1 MKTRIKEIR
10 KKNGDTLKELAA
22 KINYDYSNLSKIER
36 GVYAPSISLLRK
48 IAGVYEVDLVSLLD
62 VNEEYTLDEESLM
75 YDLDLS
81 SEELLKK
88 YSLILDGQKVTAEEI
103 HFIIHT
109 LRILRDTVKKK

>member
-1 MKTRIKEIR
+1 MRIKEIR

-36 GVYAPSISLLRK
+36 GVYSPSISLLRK
-48 IAGVYEVDLVSLLD
+48 IAAVYGVDLVNLLD
-62 VNEEYTLDEESLM
+62 VTEEYTMDEDSLM

-88 YSLILDGQKVTAEEI
+88 YTLILDGQKVTEEEI
-103 HFIIHT
+103 NFIINT
-109 LRILRDTVKKK
+109 LRILRDTVQKK

>member
-1 MKTRIKEIR
+1 MRIKEIR

-36 GVYAPSISLLRK
+36 GIYSPSISLLKK
-48 IAGVYEVDLVSLLD
+48 IAGVYGVDFVHLLD
-62 VNEEYTLDEESLM
+62 ETEKLTTAEERLM

-88 YSLILDGQKVTAEEI
+88 YTLLLDGQKLTEEEI
-103 HFIIHT
+103 DFIINT
-109 LRILRDTVKKK
+109 LRILRDAVQKK